1 MTGWRIGWIVARR
14 DLADRATKLNEF
26 VISSAP
32 AFAQKA
38 AEAALDQGEPT
49 IREMLTQ
56 YRDNRDYCLTI
67 LHQLPGV
74 TVPKTGGA
82 FYLFPRIEGLNDSF
96 DFCRRL
102 LLETGLGLAPG
113 VAFGQGGEG
122 AIRICYAVER
132 PLLEQAMSKLAAFA
146 AQNRA

>member
-1 MTGWRIGWIVARR
+1 MTGWRIGWLVARR

-38 AEAALDQGEPT
+38 AEAALDQGDPT

-56 YRDNRDYCLTI
+56 YRSNRDYCLSVLNQI
-67 LHQLPGV
+67 PGV
-74 TVPKTGGA
+74 TIPKTEGA
-82 FYLFPRIEGLNDSF
+82 FYLFPGIEGLQDSF

-102 LLETGLGLAPG
+102 LEQTGLGLAPG

-122 AIRICYAVER
+122 SIRICYAVAR
-132 PLLEQAMSKLAAFA
+132 PLLEQAMSCLARFL
-146 AQNRA
+146 RA